1 MKLSELIEKYGDC
14 EVSDELVE
22 MLKPKGDWEP
32 WLGENYYFISEDL
45 QVSLAR
51 NKGDDYAYARIMKR
65 NVYRTK
71 EEAQFALGMYHF
83 CKERSFEPDWGDEN
97 QKKYFLYLDCKYKE
111 INYMFDNNLNHF
123 KPFYYPSKEVV
134 QEIIDKYSFEELEK
148 YYGRV

>member
-14 EVSDELVE
+14 EVTDELME

-51 NKGDDYAYARIMKR
+51 NKGDDYAYVRIMKR

-83 CKERSFEPDWGDEN
+83 CKERSFEPDWEDRN
-97 QKKYFLYLDCKYKE
+97 RFKYYLYLDYNNKE
-111 INYMFDNNLNHF
+111 ANYNYTDSFNHCS
-123 KPFYYPSKEVV
+123 PFYYPTAKAAE
-134 QEIIDKYSFEELEK
+134 EIINKYSFEELAK

>member
-1 MKLSELIEKYGDC
+1 MKLSEFIEKYGDR
-14 EVSDELVE
+14 EVTDELME

-51 NKGDDYAYARIMKR
+51 NKGDDYAYVRIMKR

-83 CKERSFEPDWGDEN
+83 CKERSFKPDWENGN
-97 QKKYFLYLDCKYKE
+97 QKKYFLSLEVNKVVTYYLY
-111 INYMFDNNLNHF
+111 FSRHF
-123 KPFYYPSKEVV
+123 LPFYYQTKEAV